1 MRRSFVSFLLI
12 AFLPIMGG
20 CVAAGVAG
28 AGAVGTAM
36 VQEKS
41 LGTALDDATAS
52 SEIKAKLIRA
62 DRKRFGEVDVE
73 VAHGLVL
80 LSGRVSSEEDKM
92 FAEHTAWTSSRTQDV
107 ANELQI
113 ERAKSFMEGLSDS
126 VITSRVRSALIGSRT
141 VRSVNFNIETY
152 NGTVYLM
159 GIARTQKELE
169 QAAEKASVV
178 PGVKE
183 VVSYVR
189 VANNR
194 MASQAAPITD
204 AYAQSAPQAQTALPQ
219 APEALQAGEPRPIG
233 SPAYDAVQTQ
243 QSVNGELIGG
253 GIY

>member
-1 MRRSFVSFLLI
+1 MRRSLISFYLV
-12 AFLPIMGG
+12 AFLPMTTG

-41 LGTALDDATAS
+41 LGTALDDATTS
-52 SEIKAKLIRA
+52 SEIKTKLFRA
-62 DRKRFGEVDVE
+62 DRKRFSEVDVE

-80 LSGRVSSEEDKM
+80 LSGRVNSEEDKI

-107 ANELQI
+107 ANEIQI
-113 ERAKSFMEGLSDS
+113 EGSKSFMEGLSDS

-141 VRSVNFNIETY
+141 IKSVNFNIETY

-159 GIARTQKELE
+159 GLARSQSELE

-183 VVSYVR
+183 VISYVR
-189 VANNR
+189 LSNDR
-194 MASQAAPITD
+194 MMAEAAPITH
-204 AYAQSAPQAQTALPQ
+204 ANTPQIPADQAALPGE
-219 APEALQAGEPRPIG
+219 PEALQVGDPRPIG
-233 SPAYDAVQTQ
+233 SPAYDAVSTK
-243 QSVNGELIGG
+243 QSSTGELIGG